1 MSNELTL
8 SIYSQRRKQR
18 LLSRFNSSN
27 YIKSIGNTPLERW
40 SSISDAVAIISPSEK
55 PSGGVWLKREDKNP
69 GGTAK
74 DRVAKSVLLGWLTRG
89 LSVSGVVEGSSGSTG
104 IAWASI
110 CKEVGLPFRC
120 YVPDDQSESKFRKI
134 RELGGSVVVVKTA
147 SISSGEHYVN
157 RARNDAREREGW
169 RFGDQFEEP
178 GNYLA
183 HSTGT
188 GPEIL
193 SSMSGL
199 VDLFCMSAGTGGM
212 LSGVGNLI
220 LNLGGRVVAADV
232 TGSVYGNWVEGG
244 VAYCEQQR
252 ERGVRKHRYDTIAEG
267 IGMDR
272 ITGNLGRLKG
282 GVEGVR
288 VEEQDIVDAAWWIFR
303 KEGIRVG
310 SSTAVNIMGVLL
322 TGRGGERI
330 VTVMCSSGERE
341 KARLWDRRFV
351 EGRGL
356 EWREGWREEEW
367 RKWIEGIKERRKG
380 RKGGGQAK
388 D

>member
-1 MSNELTL
+1 MMLGRGKGGGEAKT
-8 SIYSQRRKQR
+8 RRLGEQTEKR
-18 LLSRFNSSN
+18 LLKVDPQTNQR
-27 YIKSIGNTPLERW
+27 TPP
-40 SSISDAVAIISPSEK
+40 PS
-55 PSGGVWLKREDKNP
+55 
-69 GGTAK
+69 
-74 DRVAKSVLLGWLTRG
+74 LLL
-89 LSVSGVVEGSSGSTG
+89 
-104 IAWASI
+104 
-110 CKEVGLPFRC
+110 LP
-120 YVPDDQSESKFRKI
+120 I
-134 RELGGSVVVVKTA
+134 R
-147 SISSGEHYVN
+147 
-157 RARNDAREREGW
+157 

-272 ITGNLGRLKG
+272 ITGNLGRLKR
-282 GVEGVR
+282 GVEEVR

-303 KEGIRVG
+303 KEGIR
-310 SSTAVNIMGVLL
+310 
-322 TGRGGERI
+322 
-330 VTVMCSSGERE
+330 
-341 KARLWDRRFV
+341 
-351 EGRGL
+351 
-356 EWREGWREEEW
+356 
-367 RKWIEGIKERRKG
+367 
-380 RKGGGQAK
+380 
-388 D
+388 

>member
-8 SIYSQRRKQR
+8 SIYSVSLFILSPIYPKSIKTLFSFILSSNQASQHLQQRQKQR

-169 RFGDQFEEP
+169 R
-178 GNYLA
+178 
-183 HSTGT
+183 
-188 GPEIL
+188 
-193 SSMSGL
+193 
-199 VDLFCMSAGTGGM
+199 
-212 LSGVGNLI
+212 
-220 LNLGGRVVAADV
+220 
-232 TGSVYGNWVEGG
+232 
-244 VAYCEQQR
+244 
-252 ERGVRKHRYDTIAEG
+252 
-267 IGMDR
+267 
-272 ITGNLGRLKG
+272 
-282 GVEGVR
+282 
-288 VEEQDIVDAAWWIFR
+288 
-303 KEGIRVG
+303 
-310 SSTAVNIMGVLL
+310 
-322 TGRGGERI
+322 
-330 VTVMCSSGERE
+330 
-341 KARLWDRRFV
+341 
-351 EGRGL
+351 
-356 EWREGWREEEW
+356 
-367 RKWIEGIKERRKG
+367 
-380 RKGGGQAK
+380 
-388 D
+388 